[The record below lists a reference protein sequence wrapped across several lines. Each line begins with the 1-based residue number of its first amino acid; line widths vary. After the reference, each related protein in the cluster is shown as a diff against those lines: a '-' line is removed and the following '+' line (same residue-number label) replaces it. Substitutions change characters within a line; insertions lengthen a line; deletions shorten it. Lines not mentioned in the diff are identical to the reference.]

1 MDLRPYQSAMLEEAR
16 ALLRSGV
23 RRILLQAPTGAGKT
37 VLVATM
43 IGNASRRGKR
53 CFFNVHRQELLDQSS
68 DTFRACDIPHSFIAA
83 NAFHDPRVPVQLCS
97 VQTLARRI
105 DRVRKPDL
113 IVWDEAHHVAAKSWA
128 SVAAAYPDAI
138 HVGLT
143 ATPQRLDGAGL
154 SDHFDAIV
162 LGPTVQTLI
171 ADGYL
176 APYRYFEPSTIDTS
190 GLHQRAGDYVTAEA
204 EALVDKPTITG
215 SAIAEYRRH
224 CDGQQGVAFCVSIR
238 HSQHVAAEFNAAGVT
253 AAHID
258 GSMDR
263 AERRQ
268 KIDDFRAGRV
278 RVLCNV
284 DLISEGFDLPAMAAA
299 ILLRPTQ
306 SLSLYLQ
313 QVGRALRPGKPFAF
327 VLDHVG
333 NRLRHGLPD
342 DDREW
347 SLEGRRKRQSA
358 TNAFPVRQC
367 PACYATLR
375 AGASGCPCGHVFEAQ
390 PREVLAVDGELAEVD
405 TAAVRKRPVYDAQRR
420 QSRSVED
427 LIAYGRT
434 RGMKNP
440 EGWARHVF
448 EARMAKQSGR
458 AS

>member
-1 MDLRPYQSAMLEEAR
+1 VELRSYQHRMLEESR
-16 ALLRSGV
+16 ALLKQGV
-23 RRILLQAPTGAGKT
+23 RRLLIVSPTGSGKT
-37 VLVATM
+37 CLVATM

-68 DTFRACDIPHSFIAA
+68 DTFRACEIPHSFIAA
-83 NAFHDPRVPVQLCS
+83 NAFHDPRAPVQLAS

-105 DRVRKPDL
+105 ERVRKPDL
-113 IVWDEAHHVAAKSWA
+113 VVWDEAHHVAAKSWA

-154 SDHFDAIV
+154 ADHFDAIV

-171 ADGYL
+171 TDGFL

-190 GLHQRAGDYVTAEA
+190 GLHQRMGDFVTAEA

-215 SAIAEYRRH
+215 NAIAEYRRH

-238 HSQHVAAEFNAAGVT
+238 HSQHVAAEFNAAGIA

-263 AERRQ
+263 AERRAC
-268 KIDDFRAGRV
+268 IEDFRQGRV
-278 RVLCNV
+278 RMLCNV

-306 SLSLYLQ
+306 SLALYLQ
-313 QVGRALRPGKPFAF
+313 QVGRALRPGKPWAF

-347 SLEGRRKRQSA
+347 SLEGRRKRQGA
-358 TNAFPVRQC
+358 TQAFPVRQC
-367 PACYATLR
+367 PACFATLR
-375 AGASGCPCGHVFEAQ
+375 GGAAVCPCGHVFEAV
-390 PREVLAVDGELAEVD
+390 PREVVQVAGELAEVD
-405 TAAVRKRPVYDAQRR
+405 TAAVRKRPVYDQDRR
-420 QSRSVED
+420 GARSVED

-440 EGWARHVF
+440 EGWARHVH
-448 EARMAKQSGR
+448 EARMAKQRR
-458 AS
+458 A

>member
-1 MDLRPYQSAMLEEAR
+1 MILRPYQSAILDAAR
-16 ALLRSGV
+16 AHLRQGV
-23 RRILLQAPTGAGKT
+23 RRMLLVAPTGAGKT

-43 IGNASRRGKR
+43 IGNASRKGKR

-68 DTFRACDIPHSFIAA
+68 DTFRAVGIPHSFIAA
-83 NAFHDPRVPVQLCS
+83 NAMHDPRVPVQLCS

-128 SVAAAYPDAI
+128 AVAAAYPDAI

-154 SDHFDAIV
+154 AEHFDALV
-162 LGPTVQTLI
+162 LGPTTADLI
-171 ADGYL
+171 ADGFL

-190 GLHQRAGDYVTAEA
+190 GLHQRGGDFVTAEA
-204 EALVDKPTITG
+204 EALVDRPTITG

-238 HSQHVAAEFNAAGVT
+238 HSQHVAAEFNAAGVA

-258 GSMDR
+258 GTMDR
-263 AERRQ
+263 NDRRAR
-268 KIDDFRAGRV
+268 IDDFRAGRV

-306 SLSLYLQ
+306 SLSLHLQ

-347 SLEGRRKRQSA
+347 SLEGRRKRAGAPQ
-358 TNAFPVRQC
+358 AFPVRQC
-367 PACYATLR
+367 PACFASLRGGAT
-375 AGASGCPCGHVFEAQ
+375 GCPCGHVFEAQ
-390 PREVLAVDGELAEVD
+390 PREVEQVAGELAEVD
-405 TAAVRKRPVYDAQRR
+405 TATVRKRPVYDDARR
-420 QSRSVED
+420 SARTLED
-427 LIAYGRT
+427 LIAHGRAK
-434 RGMKNP
+434 GMNNP
-440 EGWARHVF
+440 EGWARHVMQ
-448 EARMAKQSGR
+448 ARESKHQRR
-458 AS
+458 A